1 MLKQELR
8 VLIDVHTL
16 VPKPWRPLFAQLVAG
31 GTFDDG
37 SSFVATA
44 FIDGYMMRA
53 RKVRLLPSCR
63 KLLTVALEQRQCV
76 IARE

>member
-1 MLKQELR
+1 MLKRELR

-16 VPKPWRPLFAQLVAG
+16 VPEPWRPLFAQLVAG
-31 GTFDDG
+31 GTLDDG

-63 KLLTVALEQRQCV
+63 MLLTAALGRRQSV
-76 IARE
+76 VARE